1 MTRRLLPLFGLVALA
16 FLGRWSWQAQAQPA
30 PVLQWIWYDEGNP
43 LQDAPAETCFFR
55 RTFTLDRP
63 GNRPLEEAALE
74 ITADNGYSVWINGK
88 EVGAGND
95 WAFVQTYDVKKLLIP
110 GRNVL
115 AVEARN
121 EGGPAGLLVRLTYSV
136 KDQPKQVLV
145 SDAKWKAAKTAV
157 RGWEKIDFDDSKW
170 KPARALVEFGG
181 GPWQNV
187 ARGGQVGPAKRRFT
201 VPDGFRIEPA
211 VENPVP
217 GDNFSLVN
225 MTFDGSGRLLV
236 SREGGPILLCTDP
249 DEKGVCQT
257 VRTYCRQVTN
267 CQGMCWVK
275 DSLFLVGNGP
285 QGTGLYRCR
294 QVKHLDEIDDVKLVH
309 RFNGGMG
316 EHGPHAVVYGPDGFL
331 YVAIGNHAWA
341 RLGKGA
347 APNPE
352 RLAANSPLLRWPT
365 GGMGPDQGRPGSTE
379 DVLLPRLN
387 DANGH
392 AADILAPGGTVWRMD
407 LDGRDVSLVAAGFR
421 NHFDVAFSP
430 DAELFTFDSDMEWD
444 EGLPWYRAVR
454 ACHCPPGADFV
465 WRTGSANTPNY
476 YIDSLPPLAETGRGS
491 PVGVEFYDHHAFPAK
506 YRGAY
511 FMADWSIGVIY
522 AVHLKRDGA
531 TYAAE
536 VEKFCSG
543 SPMNVTDLGVGA
555 DGALYLTLGGRGSQG
570 GVYRIVYEK
579 PKELR
584 ASGKTLI
591 DAPQPLAAWSRA
603 GWVEKL
609 RAPGAAEGLRA
620 VAEDAKQPAARR
632 VKALTMLHHRPG
644 GVPAPMVLQLVKDRD
659 PEVRAQ
665 AIWILGIEDI
675 PDARAAL
682 VGALAD
688 QEEFVNR
695 RACEALLRRGIEP
708 PVQDLVPLLRSDD
721 RFLRT
726 AARLVLQR
734 IDPRKWAEKLLE
746 KKKGQDLVDEIAWE
760 AVIALCKTDQ
770 ALGFKDAVWSC
781 LVREPCTAADPLL
794 QYLRTVQMALLHA
807 GAPPKEAEAVARR
820 CDELFPHRDMRVNRE
835 LAILL
840 THFRRTAILRTPVH
854 AKLLQALK
862 DSAGDRPQQIHYFY
876 CLRLLRDGW
885 TAEQKADLL
894 AWYDGT
900 RTWTGGHSF
909 SGFLENILRDAAGIF
924 TADDAARLL
933 AQGERYPQAALVLLR
948 LLPGKQE
955 PSLTVLGDLY
965 TRLARA
971 PASKSINDLK
981 TAIIAA
987 VGKKSSPEAQAALRR
1002 IADADPAQ
1010 REAVAR
1016 SLAAFPTPENFPYLV
1031 AGLASSNKLVL
1042 FEVVDALKK
1051 NPGKPKA
1058 DDPTPYRA
1066 LLLAS
1071 GRLDENTRWK
1081 VVEVLRHWSND
1092 RRFGAD
1098 DGEWKPELVSWSR
1111 WFQQAFP
1118 KEPPLLNVAGD
1129 KPVESKYKFDELLA
1143 FLQGEGRSG
1152 DAVRGRAVFEKAL
1165 CLKCH
1170 KYGSE
1175 GEGIGPDLT
1184 ALSKRFKR
1192 VDVLESLYY
1201 PSKVISDQYRSTL
1214 IVTRKGQ
1221 QLNGLAAVQGDTVTV
1236 LLNDGSKVSLKKNQI
1251 EQQYASLVS
1260 VMPEKLLDPLTKA
1273 EIADLFAF
1281 LESEPK

>member
-1 MTRRLLPLFGLVALA
+1 M
-16 FLGRWSWQAQAQPA
+16 
-30 PVLQWIWYDEGNP
+30 
-43 LQDAPAETCFFR
+43 
-55 RTFTLDRP
+55 
-63 GNRPLEEAALE
+63 
-74 ITADNGYSVWINGK
+74 
-88 EVGAGND
+88 
-95 WAFVQTYDVKKLLIP
+95 
-110 GRNVL
+110 
-115 AVEARN
+115 
-121 EGGPAGLLVRLTYSV
+121 
-136 KDQPKQVLV
+136 
-145 SDAKWKAAKTAV
+145 
-157 RGWEKIDFDDSKW
+157 
-170 KPARALVEFGG
+170 
-181 GPWQNV
+181 
-187 ARGGQVGPAKRRFT
+187 
-201 VPDGFRIEPA
+201 
-211 VENPVP
+211 
-217 GDNFSLVN
+217 
-225 MTFDGSGRLLV
+225 
-236 SREGGPILLCTDP
+236 
-249 DEKGVCQT
+249 
-257 VRTYCRQVTN
+257 
-267 CQGMCWVK
+267 
-275 DSLFLVGNGP
+275 
-285 QGTGLYRCR
+285 
-294 QVKHLDEIDDVKLVH
+294 
-309 RFNGGMG
+309 
-316 EHGPHAVVYGPDGFL
+316 
-331 YVAIGNHAWA
+331 
-341 RLGKGA
+341 
-347 APNPE
+347 
-352 RLAANSPLLRWPT
+352 
-365 GGMGPDQGRPGSTE
+365 
-379 DVLLPRLN
+379 
-387 DANGH
+387 
-392 AADILAPGGTVWRMD
+392 
-407 LDGRDVSLVAAGFR
+407 
-421 NHFDVAFSP
+421 
-430 DAELFTFDSDMEWD
+430 
-444 EGLPWYRAVR
+444 
-454 ACHCPPGADFV
+454 
-465 WRTGSANTPNY
+465 
-476 YIDSLPPLAETGRGS
+476 
-491 PVGVEFYDHHAFPAK
+491 
-506 YRGAY
+506 
-511 FMADWSIGVIY
+511 
-522 AVHLKRDGA
+522 
-531 TYAAE
+531 
-536 VEKFCSG
+536 
-543 SPMNVTDLGVGA
+543 
-555 DGALYLTLGGRGSQG
+555 
-570 GVYRIVYEK
+570 
-579 PKELR
+579 
-584 ASGKTLI
+584 
-591 DAPQPLAAWSRA
+591 
-603 GWVEKL
+603 
-609 RAPGAAEGLRA
+609 
-620 VAEDAKQPAARR
+620 
-632 VKALTMLHHRPG
+632 
-644 GVPAPMVLQLVKDRD
+644 
-659 PEVRAQ
+659 
-665 AIWILGIEDI
+665 
-675 PDARAAL
+675 
-682 VGALAD
+682 
-688 QEEFVNR
+688 
-695 RACEALLRRGIEP
+695 
-708 PVQDLVPLLRSDD
+708 
-721 RFLRT
+721 
-726 AARLVLQR
+726 
-734 IDPRKWAEKLLE
+734 
-746 KKKGQDLVDEIAWE
+746 
-760 AVIALCKTDQ
+760 
-770 ALGFKDAVWSC
+770 
-781 LVREPCTAADPLL
+781 
-794 QYLRTVQMALLHA
+794 
-807 GAPPKEAEAVARR
+807 
-820 CDELFPHRDMRVNRE
+820 
-835 LAILL
+835 
-840 THFRRTAILRTPVH
+840 H